1 VDLAESKTNAIAVH
15 SDVEVA
21 DQPDGLKRYEI
32 LDTEPEEA
40 FNDLARRAAEA
51 LETPMAGL
59 SFFDRANDFKRGADI
74 APPSSPLPNTTPREW
89 FKSRINFPFVTL
101 ALEQSFFRYYLR
113 QYDSGTLLRT
123 AHGSKTFVIADALAD
138 KRVRDSLLVT
148 NPPHICFFAAAP
160 IFSRT
165 NELIGALSVFDVAA
179 RDASPRQLEAL
190 SNLADLASARLEARA
205 VARRE
210 RRMIRHDHPRGAQV
224 IRPLRT
230 DEAIN
235 PSSAEFL
242 RLEQLLES
250 EIEQRHLIEAKLQ
263 AEKEFSDAAIGSVH
277 GAFFMFDPNTRMVRW
292 NKSFQEATG
301 YSTAEL
307 QEMKA
312 LDFIG
317 TQDRAAL
324 ANSVRRIFDEN
335 KEMSME
341 ASIRLKSGVEAPYLF
356 NGRAVTIAGQRY
368 CVGVGRDITERKRAE
383 HEIRTA
389 KERLDLALMGSSLA
403 MWDWDLVNNVV
414 YFNKG
419 WATLLGAPEQE
430 SVVRGEKV
438 LEWTFKDDK
447 EKMRAALELAI
458 KGENNEFNCEYRIP
472 DVDGNWMWLHTRG
485 AVTERDTHHR
495 ARRMTGTSANI
506 TTRKLAEERAE
517 YLATRDPL
525 TGLPNRMLVN
535 DRLEQGI
542 AKAARKNG
550 QLAFMF
556 IDLDRFKTIND
567 SLGHDV
573 GDELLKRVAARLS
586 ACVRSSDTV
595 ARLGGDEFA
604 VILENLQSNDQEGAQ
619 NVAEKMIAS
628 LASPIM
634 INNQHLNTSCSIG
647 IGLYPD
653 DGNDPQTLMKHADV
667 AMYDAK
673 AKGRNNYQFFSHEM
687 NTKAQERLAVENYLR
702 LALRRNELVVY
713 YQPRISFKTGKLTGM
728 EALIRWNHP
737 RHGLVLPGKFI
748 SVAEDAGLIV
758 PIGEW
763 VMETAFAQLA
773 EWQKKT
779 TLDLRMAVNLSVGQM
794 LDAERLMRA
803 VQSTA
808 KAVNLDTRSLEL
820 ELTESMLLKNSE
832 DTAKLLM
839 RLGDLGIHIA
849 IDDFGTGYSSLS
861 YLKQLPVDT
870 IKVDS
875 SFVRDIGTDPN
886 DEAIIRAIIAMT
898 HSLKLNVVAEGV
910 EREDQYR
917 VLRDLDCDE
926 YQGFLC
932 SPALPAAEF
941 EAKFL
946 VAK

>member
-15 SDVEVA
+15 SDAEVS
-21 DQPDGLKRYEI
+21 DQPGGLRRYEI
-32 LDTEPEEA
+32 LDTEPEAA
-40 FNDLARRAAEA
+40 FDDLARRAAEV

-59 SFFDRANDFKRGADI
+59 SFFDRAEFESDLNGVHDI
-74 APPSSPLPNTTPREW
+74 APRVPSTTPREW
-89 FKSRINFPFVTL
+89 FKSRINFPFTTL
-101 ALEQSFFRYYLR
+101 ALEQSFFRYYLQR
-113 QYDSGTLLRT
+113 YDAGALLRT
-123 AHGSKTFVIADALAD
+123 AHGSRTFVIADALAD

-148 NPPHICFFAAAP
+148 NPPHICFYAAAP

-165 NELIGALSVFDVAA
+165 HELIGALSVFDVAA

-210 RRMIRHDHPRGAQV
+210 RRMIKPDHPRDGQTAPRV
-224 IRPLRT
+224 
-230 DEAIN
+230 DEASD
-235 PSSAEFL
+235 PSPAEFL

-263 AEKEFSDAAIGSVH
+263 AEKEFSDAAIRSVH

-292 NKSFQEATG
+292 NKSFQETTG

-307 QEMKA
+307 QNMTA

-324 ANSVRRIFDEN
+324 ANAVRRIFDED
-335 KEMSME
+335 KELSME

-356 NGRAVTIAGQRY
+356 NGRAVTIAGKRY
-368 CVGVGRDITERKRAE
+368 CIGVGRDITERKRAE

-403 MWDWDLVNNVV
+403 MWDWDLVNNMV

-438 LEWTFKDDK
+438 LEWTFTDDQ
-447 EKMRAALELAI
+447 EKMRAALELAM
-458 KGENNEFNCEYRIP
+458 KGENSEFNCEYRIP

-485 AVTERDTHHR
+485 AITERDANHR
-495 ARRMTGTSANI
+495 ACRMTGTSSNI

-542 AKAARKNG
+542 ANAARKNG

-573 GDELLKRVAARLS
+573 GDELLKRVAARLA
-586 ACVRSSDTV
+586 ACVRTSDTV

-604 VILENLQSNDQEGAQ
+604 VILENLQSNDHEGAQ

-653 DGNDPQTLMKHADV
+653 DGADPQTLMKHADV

-687 NTKAQERLAVENYLR
+687 NAKAQERLAVENYLR

-713 YQPRISFKTGKLTGM
+713 YQPRISFKTGQLTGM

-773 EWQKKT
+773 DWQKKT
-779 TLDLRMAVNLSVGQM
+779 NLDLRLAVNLSVGQM
-794 LDAERLMRA
+794 LDGERLMRA

-808 KAVNLDTRSLEL
+808 KAVNLDTRCLEL